1 MRGAKG
7 WVLHC
12 PLLQVC
18 WGLSPQ
24 SWHPC
29 HPCHDLASLPSLPS
43 LLGPTTAAGAG
54 LGVSF
59 VLLWSLMCTPRAAG
73 TGGSLG
79 GSSQLPMRRLKP
91 QTCNRAVLALLVV
104 YNFLTLLKGLAVPE
118 QLCGDSE
125 LRDRHWWQCGW
136 CCDPTEHPVGF
147 SQAPQTPPMEGARL
161 SHPKHSISC
170 SDPGKRRKS
179 IPSSLGRN
187 KEPVCRIYGPELE
200 SPEQRPRRAGPAS
213 AHGEIPDL
221 LNHIC
226 HP

>member
-136 CCDPTEHPVGF
+136 RCDPTEHPVGF
-147 SQAPQTPPMEGARL
+147 SKPPKPPPWREHGCHIPNTASPALIQGKGENQSQAAWEGTRSLSAGFMALSWRAQSSARAARVPPQPTEKFL
-161 SHPKHSISC
+161 T
-170 SDPGKRRKS
+170 
-179 IPSSLGRN
+179 
-187 KEPVCRIYGPELE
+187 Y
-200 SPEQRPRRAGPAS
+200 
-213 AHGEIPDL
+213 
-221 LNHIC
+221 
-226 HP
+226 